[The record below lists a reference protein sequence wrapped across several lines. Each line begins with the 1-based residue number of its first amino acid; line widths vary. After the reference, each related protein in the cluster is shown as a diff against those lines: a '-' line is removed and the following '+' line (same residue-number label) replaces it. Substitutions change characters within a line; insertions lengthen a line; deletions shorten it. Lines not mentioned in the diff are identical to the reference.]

1 MHNGFVT
8 IDDEKMSKSLGNFF
22 TVRDVSDRFAGE
34 VIRFYLLGTHYRSP
48 INFSDAAL
56 QEAEARL
63 KYIYERTPSNFVE
76 SLKLDLDS
84 TIMQGHCLRST
95 CIHTHGWMVRLV
107 CWMKRG
113 GHIVVQ
119 FGNLQAC

>member
-22 TVRDVSDRFAGE
+22 TVRDVNERFAGE

-48 INFSDAAL
+48 INFSDSAL

-63 KYIYERTPSNFVE
+63 KYIYETLGRLRGREPRTRLIPMGQSE
-76 SLKLDLDS
+76 ATLL
-84 TIMQGHCLRST
+84 GT
-95 CIHTHGWMVRLV
+95 CS
-107 CWMKRG
+107 
-113 GHIVVQ
+113 
-119 FGNLQAC
+119 